1 MKNITLTLLFVFIT
15 SLGFANDNINADD
28 INKSLRNKIETL
40 LGNYQEVI
48 NADAEASVKFIINR
62 AGQIVVLSVATKEQN
77 LETYIKMKLNY
88 KETSVKNVKFLETY
102 TVPVKFIKK

>member
-1 MKNITLTLLFVFIT
+1 MKSLTLSLVFVLMT
-15 SLGFANDNINADD
+15 SLGFANDKIGADD

-48 NADAEASVKFIINR
+48 DADAEASVKFIINR
-62 AGQIVVLSVATKEQN
+62 AGQIVVLSVKTKEQN
-77 LETYIKMKLNY
+77 LESYIKMKLNY